1 MWKLISPD
9 MPTCTLFAFYQTK
22 TLLQAINLLDIPHY
36 YFMQLLSFT
45 SCIFL
50 VTSQCAALYRDHKDL
65 RINTYK
71 EGSCRIASLF
81 EI

>member
-1 MWKLISPD
+1 MLISTD

-22 TLLQAINLLDIPHY
+22 TLLQAINLLYMPHY

-65 RINTYK
+65 RINTYQ
-71 EGSCRIASLF
+71 EDSCRITSMF
-81 EI
+81 VI